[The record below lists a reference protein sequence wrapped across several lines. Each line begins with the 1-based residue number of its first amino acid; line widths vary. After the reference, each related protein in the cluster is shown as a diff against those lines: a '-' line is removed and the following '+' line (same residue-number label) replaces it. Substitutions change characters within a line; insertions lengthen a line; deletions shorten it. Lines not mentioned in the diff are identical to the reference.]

1 MFIGTYF
8 SGFVVDNY
16 VIQGG
21 HNWMK
26 IWFVP
31 AYIAL
36 GVLIYFILFFREKKS
51 VANLRVSV

>member
-16 VIQGG
+16 AGSTG
-21 HNWMK
+21 HNWTR

-31 AYIAL
+31 AYIAM

-51 VANLRVSV
+51 VSSLRVSA